1 MKFFFIFNLSIIFL
15 SISSL
20 ALCEEKQ
27 GVRVSLGSASGAVS
41 YTDSTPLSGDF
52 DHELSGGA
60 FSVSYIN
67 TNENNLFYGGGLS
80 SYSVSGPRT
89 GSKDAVS
96 GLWTYYSSTYGYF
109 DAYLT
114 IKSFSTSFLFGLI
127 GYDVGIFDKASFQ
140 PNLRIGSKS
149 VNAQWTAEIEWN
161 SYANESYAFDESS
174 SALGLEI
181 DLPFMYKI
189 NESFGVGAN
198 LCICGTSFE
207 LYTGDS
213 TYKFTSSNVFN
224 ILADFY
230 F

>member
-1 MKFFFIFNLSIIFL
+1 MKKILHIIIIFL
-15 SISSL
+15 FLSFSSL

-27 GVRVSLGSASGAVS
+27 GVRVSLGSTSGAFS
-41 YTDSTPLSGDF
+41 YTDSTTLSGDF
-52 DHELSGGA
+52 DHDLSGGA
-60 FSVSYIN
+60 FSVSYIK

-80 SYSVSGPRT
+80 SYSVSGSRT

-96 GLWTYYSSTYGYF
+96 GYWTYYSSTYGYF
-109 DAYLT
+109 DVYLT
-114 IKSFSTSFLFGLI
+114 VKSFSTSFLFGLI
-127 GYDVGIFDKASFQ
+127 GYDVGISDKASFQ

-149 VNAQWTAEIEWN
+149 VNAQWTTEIEWQ
-161 SYANESYAFDESS
+161 SYANESYAYDESA

-181 DLPFMYKI
+181 DLPFMYNI

-198 LCICGTSFE
+198 LCICASSLE
-207 LYTGDS
+207 LYTGGS
-213 TYKFTSSNVFN
+213 NYKFTSSNVFN